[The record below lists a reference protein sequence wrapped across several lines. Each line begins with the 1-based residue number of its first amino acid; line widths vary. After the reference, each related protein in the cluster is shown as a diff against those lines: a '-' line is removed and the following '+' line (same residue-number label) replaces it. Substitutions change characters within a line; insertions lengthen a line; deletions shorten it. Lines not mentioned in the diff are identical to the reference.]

1 MLLKKYLSL
10 FKGVEIIE
18 KFIDNM
24 KQKKENKKMKISKV
38 EHTRTAVIKYTKQPP
53 KISGVLY
60 YNPEKYEKG
69 KKFNLT
75 SRVERRVKK
84 LNESAQKL
92 YSILNMDKKYEFI
105 EYGKRDEQN
114 FCKIASNNFKELI
127 QSLAKLDTAEEQINE
142 NDVENVDK
150 IDPDIIKAQINFL
163 KELPNQKI
171 RNAKDKNKDKDFGI
185 DYSKKIDEQRCRELI
200 RSLVIANTRKSF
212 RKMVKIENTDKE
224 VDILSVTDRLLW
236 AMCCSGKSSF
246 KKNYEEIGEEEL
258 WVFLI
263 ELHKD
268 YYKKVQTKNIVNSI
282 EKQNVKVQ
290 PATIY
295 TKDGRELVGMRLSN
309 AEHKRKQYIF
319 QFLKDFASEGE
330 EGKQKLFL
338 YFKSLVVLFY
348 YGSERYEKLKETEI
362 SDWDFKLQDMDG
374 DDCYSWDVM
383 EKFNEKMQCA
393 DKLEEK
399 KINQQ
404 IKELLKHCLHESYNN
419 GRKYLEDR
427 YLNKER
433 KNKEA
438 YEKGTYWLSYI
449 EEKAEQLLIDK
460 KKAGKHISKRY
471 LCKYTWTEW
480 ISFICMKYVDMGKAV
495 YHFAMPDFNHIH
507 FMQDGMI
514 GEVKPQYRDGVTSFD
529 YEQIKAY
536 ENFDREVSMYITFA
550 VNNFSCAVMTD
561 KERAKSGKEDVLQS
575 EQNKKGLRSDAVKR
589 ILQFFG
595 GESNWENIEIKEEG
609 KPPIKLLEY
618 KKEHF
623 YEDFRR
629 ELADVRNSSFH
640 YTAVQEKRIPN
651 PLIRTI
657 FEQEYGRVGML
668 LRKKYYSNN
677 VPMFYSVEKIN
688 QLMEYLY
695 NSSQERP
702 AQIPAF
708 ERILKRKDFAGFIH
722 GHLSRQGKQK
732 RDSMD
737 LEDMKRFDSSL
748 YFVLKEVY
756 YYGFLQEKDLKELF
770 LNSVRKYLQEKIFLA
785 NNNKSNK
792 KMNVERW
799 AAVNFDDRLE
809 KIKEKNPNITFG
821 EICQQIMTDYNMQNN
836 QEIEVETGGNAF
848 GNNKE
853 KSYEHFPPILYQ
865 CIQNAFIEYLFQ
877 KEENKKVYDFLK
889 TPEKRTKLA
898 EEEFCRGWHA
908 GIYHRV
914 SDSKDSET
922 LAWFTLAH
930 FLNPRLLNRMIGTFR
945 GHIQFLQ
952 DIDRRSQIVK
962 RNKDIE
968 QEKKDA
974 ERIRTYKKI
983 SEVLE
988 FTLLFCGQMTNKLED
1003 YFADETEYAK
1013 HLSKYV
1019 DFETEHIKDSAALK
1033 DFSER
1038 MSEKGSAIY
1047 HNPKNPIL
1055 NKNVI
1060 RAMMYGNGKL
1070 LEACLKPISE
1080 DEIHDYYNTMHKME
1094 HIFKNP
1100 QIILKKSEQKKMR
1113 EFQNKKNRVELT
1125 NVTIYME
1132 ILDELMGQMI
1142 SWAYL
1147 RERDLMYFQLGY
1159 YYIKLYYGTSIP
1171 QGDKRRCLKGEGFF
1185 ISDGA
1190 ILYQIAAMYTHSIP
1204 IYEIDSESGV
1214 AVPCEKKSTGS
1225 EVTKFVGVY
1234 GTAAYLEGLQLFM
1247 RRETQHKADKDNDE
1261 NIVFRNYL
1269 DHFKYY
1275 SKLDRSIMDLYSVMF
1290 SQFFIYSSKLYRS
1303 VPIVFKNILARY
1315 FVIAHIDFCSKKICK
1330 FKLDK
1335 KEPEKERDIE
1345 AIILKDMPIKQNF
1358 RISKPQDNTDSDN
1371 TKLQSAGF
1379 TYKVKDKRGEKEV
1392 ETKICLDARD
1402 KIFLQE
1408 LERILLYS
1416 VKK

>member
-1 MLLKKYLSL
+1 
-10 FKGVEIIE
+10 
-18 KFIDNM
+18 
-24 KQKKENKKMKISKV
+24 MKISKV
-38 EHTRTAVIKYTKQPP
+38 EHTRTAVIKHSEQPL
-53 KISGVLY
+53 KVSGVLY
-60 YNPEKYEKG
+60 YNPDKYEEEKR
-69 KKFNLT
+69 FNLAD
-75 SRVERRVKK
+75 RVEMRVKK
-84 LNESAQKL
+84 LNENAQNL
-92 YSILNMDKKYEFI
+92 YSILNMDEKYEFI
-105 EYGKRDEQN
+105 EYSKRDEQN
-114 FCKIASNNFKELI
+114 FCKAAVKNFKELI
-127 QSLAKLDTAEEQINE
+127 QALTKLDRAEEQINE
-142 NDVENVDK
+142 DDVENVDK
-150 IDPDIIKAQINFL
+150 INPDTIKAQINFL
-163 KELPNQKI
+163 QELPNQKI
-171 RNAKDKNKDKDFGI
+171 RNAKDKNEDKGFGI
-185 DYSKKIDEQRCRELI
+185 NNPKKIDEQRCRELI
-200 RSLVIANTRKSF
+200 RKLVLANTRKSF
-212 RKMVKIENTDKE
+212 RKMVKIENTDRE
-224 VDILSVTDRLLW
+224 VDLLSVTDRLLW
-236 AMCCSGKSSF
+236 AMCCAGKSGF
-246 KKNYEEIGEEEL
+246 KQNYERIGEEEL
-258 WVFLI
+258 QVFLI

-268 YYKKVQTKNIVNSI
+268 YYKKAQTKNIVDSI

-295 TKDGRELVGMRLSN
+295 TKDGRELVGLQLSN
-309 AEHKRKQYIF
+309 AKHKRKQYIF

-330 EGKQKLFL
+330 EGKKKLFL

-348 YGSERYEKLKETEI
+348 YGSEQYEKLKEAAI
-362 SDWDFKLQDMDG
+362 SDWSFKLQDMDG
-374 DDCYSWDVM
+374 DDCYSQDVM
-383 EKFNEKMQCA
+383 DKFNEKTQCV

-419 GRKYLEDR
+419 GRMYLENR
-427 YLNKER
+427 YLNKES

-438 YEKGTYWLSYI
+438 YEKAAYWLSYI
-449 EEKAEQLLIDK
+449 EEKGEQLLIDK
-460 KKAGKHISKRY
+460 KKAREHISKKY

-495 YHFAMPDFNHIH
+495 YHFAMPDFNRIR
-507 FMQDGMI
+507 FMQNGVI

-550 VNNFSCAVMTD
+550 VNNFSYAVMTD
-561 KERAKSGKEDVLQS
+561 EERAKSGKEDVLQLLQS
-575 EQNKKGLRSDAVKR
+575 KQDKEWLRSDAVKR

-595 GESNWENIEIKEEG
+595 GESNWENIEIQEEG
-609 KPPIKLLEY
+609 KAPIKLLEY
-618 KKEHF
+618 KKEYF
-623 YEDFRR
+623 YEDFGR

-657 FEQEYGRVGML
+657 FEQEYEKVGML

-688 QLMEYLY
+688 QLMECLY

-702 AQIPAF
+702 AQVPAF
-708 ERILKRKDFAGFIH
+708 ERILKRKEFAGFIDE
-722 GHLSRQGKQK
+722 HLSKEGKKK

-737 LEDMKRFDSSL
+737 LEDVKKFYSSL
-748 YFVLKEVY
+748 YFVLKEIY
-756 YYGFLQEKDLKELF
+756 YYGFLQEKDLKEIF
-770 LNSVRKYLQEKIFLA
+770 LNSVQEYLKEKIFLA
-785 NNNKSNK
+785 SNNKSNR

-799 AAVNFDDRLE
+799 AAANFNDRLK

-836 QEIEVETGGNAF
+836 QEIRVETGGNAS

-865 CIQNAFIEYLFQ
+865 CIQNAFIEYLFR
-877 KEENKKVYDFLK
+877 KEKNKEVYDFLK
-889 TPEKRTKLA
+889 TPEKRTKPT
-898 EEEFCRGWHA
+898 EEEFFRGWYA
-908 GIYHRV
+908 GLYHRI
-914 SDSKDSET
+914 SDSNDSET

-952 DIDRRSQIVK
+952 DINRRSRLVK
-962 RNKDIE
+962 REKDIE
-968 QEKKDA
+968 LEKKDA
-974 ERIRTYKKI
+974 ERIGRYKKI

-988 FTLLFCGQMTNKLED
+988 FTLLFCGQMTNKLKD
-1003 YFADETEYAK
+1003 YFANETEYAK
-1013 HLSKYV
+1013 HLSRYV

-1038 MSEKGSAIY
+1038 MAEKGSAIY
-1047 HNPKNPIL
+1047 HNPRNPIL

-1080 DEIHDYYNTMHKME
+1080 DEVRDYCNTMHEME
-1094 HIFKNP
+1094 HIFKNS
-1100 QIILKKSEQKKMR
+1100 QIILGKSEQKKMR
-1113 EFQNKKNRVELT
+1113 EFQDKKNRVELT

-1171 QGDKRRCLKGEGFF
+1171 QGDKRRCLKGERFS

-1204 IYEIDSESGV
+1204 IYEIDSKSG
-1214 AVPCEKKSTGS
+1214 AAMPCEKKSTGS
-1225 EVTKFVGVY
+1225 EVEKFVGIY
-1234 GTAAYLEGLQLFM
+1234 GIAAYLEGLQLFM
-1247 RRETQHKADKDNDE
+1247 RRETQDKADKDNDE
-1261 NIVFRNYL
+1261 NIAFRNYL
-1269 DHFKYY
+1269 DHFKYF

-1290 SQFFIYSSKLYRS
+1290 SQFFTYSSKLYRS
-1303 VPIVFKNILARY
+1303 VPVVFQNILARY
-1315 FVIAHIDFCSKKICK
+1315 FVIVHIDFCSKKIYK
-1330 FKLDK
+1330 FKLNK
-1335 KEPEKERDIE
+1335 KESEKEKKRNIE
-1345 AIILKDMPIKQNF
+1345 AIILKDMPIKQDSC
-1358 RISKPQDNTDSDN
+1358 ISKPQDNTDSSN
-1371 TKLQSAGF
+1371 TKLRSASF

-1416 VKK
+1416 VKE